1 MLMGD
6 LMTIAQYKLPIKLI
20 IFNNRSLGMVELEMQ
35 VAGLPD
41 WQTKMINPDF
51 AMVAQA
57 CGIRGYSV
65 ANPAQLENV
74 LQEALLHNGPALVDV
89 FTNPHVPTLPPHTSV
104 GVMSRYIQSQTKLA
118 LGGRMDEVWNAFK
131 TNIKYI
137 RDL

>member
-1 MLMGD
+1 
-6 LMTIAQYKLPIKLI
+6 MTIAQYKLPIKLI

-51 AMVAQA
+51 AMVAEA

-65 ANPAQLENV
+65 SNPVNLERS
-74 LQEALLHNGPALVDV
+74 LQEAFQYNGPALVEV

-104 GVMSRYIQSQTKLA
+104 GVMSRYIQSQAKLV
-118 LGGRMDEVWNAFK
+118 LGGRMDEVWDAFR